1 MLIRR
6 YLKLFL
12 FLSCTFWSNAQN
24 EADAYKE
31 AFEKVELFSI
41 DNQIDLAIQ
50 ELESILQKAEKNGDS
65 KLLIAVYHRI
75 AELYLEN
82 NNIESA
88 NFYLSRTKLMLSQ
101 NAYAFADAYQKYL
114 EALREY
120 QIQANNSI
128 AERSIT
134 QAEALIDESQ
144 MASNDITLLEKRQY
158 LKAKLYAIQYEKEK
172 AREIL
177 NALLVK
183 SDDFIKIRAAYDL
196 AQWHLEQNQ
205 TKNVIY
211 FAELALKLAQNYDLN
226 GLSLDLKKV
235 LIQAYY
241 DTEEYVEA
249 LNLTLALIEKTNLST
264 ATAEQVS
271 DSTINKTV
279 QLQQG
284 YIENL
289 QDKISELNRSNSR
302 SELTAVLSS
311 AILTIITIVT
321 FTLYRNNQIKLKT
334 NDLLA
339 NKNRELIKARDN
351 ALIAM
356 KTKMDFLSTVTHELR
371 TPLYAITGLTHLLL
385 EEKPNKSQME
395 HLKSLKYSGDY
406 LMNFINDILQINK
419 IEADEI
425 EPLKIEF
432 QLEKLLNEALEGIR
446 LNAKQKGVNLQLH
459 YDQTIPNTLLGDPA
473 KLAQI
478 FMNLLMNADKFTK
491 EGQIEIVAKTKKQ
504 DEQFVTVYF
513 EVSDSGIGIS
523 EEQQQYIFESFKQ
536 GSVQINRKYGGTGLG
551 LTIVKSLLGLFN
563 SSIHID
569 SELGVGTT
577 FFFDLRFE
585 YAIDTDS
592 VQDKE
597 QADHYEILQHKHLL
611 LVEDNKINQ
620 VITKKMLT
628 KKGMSCDIVATGNDA
643 IDHARNNRYDAILM
657 DIHMPGISG
666 EEATIQIR
674 KFDTKTPIIALT
686 AISLED
692 SQDNFFKA
700 GCNAVV
706 TKPFKPEVFYDTIK
720 EFIQTTNSELV

>member
-1 MLIRR
+1 MLIQR

-12 FLSCTFWSNAQN
+12 FLICSYWTNAQN
-24 EADAYKE
+24 EFDQYQK
-31 AFEKVELFSI
+31 AFDQVELYSI
-41 DNQIDLAIQ
+41 ENEVDLGIL
-50 ELESILQKAEKNGDS
+50 ELEAVLQKAEKNGNS
-65 KLLIAVYHRI
+65 KLLIAVYHKI

-82 NNIESA
+82 QNLDSA
-88 NFYLSRTKLMLSQ
+88 TFYLSRTRLMLSQ
-101 NAYAFADAYQKYL
+101 NLYPFANSYQKYL
-114 EALREY
+114 EGLREY
-120 QIQANNSI
+120 RVQEKNLIAQRSI
-128 AERSIT
+128 AK
-134 QAEALIDESQ
+134 AEALIDESQ
-144 MASNDITLLEKRQY
+144 MASNDIKLLEKRQY
-158 LKAKLYAIQYEKEK
+158 LKAKLHTLQDDNDESE
-172 AREIL
+172 ELL
-177 NALLVK
+177 NALVVK
-183 SDDFIKIRAAYDL
+183 SDDLIKLKASRDL
-196 AQWHLEQNQ
+196 AQWYLAQARP
-205 TKNVIY
+205 KDAIY
-211 FAELALKLAQNYDLN
+211 FANLALD
-226 GLSLDLKKV
+226 LSLKYNLKKLGLALKKV

-241 DTEEYVEA
+241 DTKNYEEA
-249 LNLTLALIEKTNLST
+249 LGLTLELIEHSDLAVVSSAQT
-264 ATAEQVS
+264 S
-271 DSTINKTV
+271 DSTITKTV

-302 SELTAVLSS
+302 SELTAILSS

-371 TPLYAITGLTHLLL
+371 TPLYAITGLTHLLI
-385 EEKPNKSQME
+385 EEEPNKSQME

-419 IEADEI
+419 IEADEV

-432 QLEKLLNEALEGIR
+432 QLEKLLKEALEGIR
-446 LNAKQKGVNLQLH
+446 VNAKKKGVNLQLH
-459 YDQTIPNTLLGDPA
+459 YDRAIPEKLLGDPA
-473 KLAQI
+473 KLTQI

-491 EGQIEIVAKTKKQ
+491 EGQIEIVAKIKKQ
-504 DEQFVTVYF
+504 DEKFVTVYF
-513 EVSDSGIGIS
+513 EVSDTGIGIS

-563 SSIHID
+563 SNIHID
-569 SELGVGTT
+569 SELNVGTT
-577 FFFDLRFE
+577 FFFDLLFE
-585 YAIDTDS
+585 YEFKTEE
-592 VQDKE
+592 E
-597 QADHYEILQHKHLL
+597 QENIVGNDYEILKDKHLL

-643 IDHARNNRYDAILM
+643 IDHAKNTKYDAILM

-674 KFDTKTPIIALT
+674 KFDKKTPIIALT
-686 AISLED
+686 AISQED

-706 TKPFKPEVFYDTIK
+706 TKPFKPDVFYDTIK
-720 EFIQTTNSELV
+720 EFIELNSRLV

>member
-6 YLKLFL
+6 YLKLFF
-12 FLSCTFWSNAQN
+12 FLICTFWLNAQN
-24 EADAYKE
+24 EFDQYQE
-31 AFEKVELFSI
+31 SFDKVQLHSI
-41 DNQIDLAIQ
+41 ENEVDLGIL
-50 ELESILQKAEKNGDS
+50 ELETVLQEAEKNGKS

-82 NNIESA
+82 KNIESA
-88 NFYLSRTKLMLSQ
+88 NFYLSRTRLMLSQ
-101 NAYAFADAYQKYL
+101 NLYPFANAYQKYL
-114 EALREY
+114 EGLKEY
-120 QIQANNSI
+120 KVQERSSI
-128 AERSIT
+128 AQRSIAK
-134 QAEALIDESQ
+134 AEALFDESQ
-144 MASNDITLLEKRQY
+144 MASNDIKLLEKRQY
-158 LKAKLYAIQYEKEK
+158 LRAKLSSIQDDNDEAE
-172 AREIL
+172 ELL
-177 NALLVK
+177 NALVVK
-183 SDDFIKIRAAYDL
+183 SDDLIKLKAARDL
-196 AQWHLEQNQ
+196 AQWYLSQDRS
-205 TKNVIY
+205 KDAIY
-211 FAELALKLAQNYDLN
+211 FANLALDLSLKYNLKKLALA
-226 GLSLDLKKV
+226 LKKV

-241 DTEEYVEA
+241 ETKNYEKA
-249 LNLTLALIEKTNLST
+249 LGLTLELIEHSDLSVVSS
-264 ATAEQVS
+264 EQIS
-271 DSTINKTV
+271 DSTITKTV
-279 QLQQG
+279 QRQQG

-302 SELTAVLSS
+302 SELTAILSS

-371 TPLYAITGLTHLLL
+371 TPLYAITGLTHLLI
-385 EEKPNKSQME
+385 EEEPNKSQKE

-432 QLEKLLNEALEGIR
+432 QLEKLLDEALEGIR
-446 LNAKQKGVNLQLH
+446 VNAKKKGVNLQLH
-459 YDQTIPNTLLGDPA
+459 YDQTIPYKLLGDPA
-473 KLAQI
+473 KLTQV

-491 EGQIEIVAKTKKQ
+491 EGQIEIVAKIKKQ
-504 DEQFVTVYF
+504 DEKFVTVYF
-513 EVSDSGIGIS
+513 EVSDTGIGIS

-563 SSIHID
+563 SNIHID
-569 SELGVGTT
+569 SELNVGTT
-577 FFFDLRFE
+577 FFFDLTFE
-585 YAIDTDS
+585 YEFKTEE
-592 VQDKE
+592 E
-597 QADHYEILQHKHLL
+597 QEIKIGNDYEILQDKHLL

-643 IDHARNNRYDAILM
+643 IDHAKNTKYDAILM

-674 KFDTKTPIIALT
+674 KFDKKTPIIALT
-686 AISLED
+686 AISQED
-692 SQDNFFKA
+692 SQDNFYKA

-706 TKPFKPEVFYDTIK
+706 TKPFKPNVFYDTIK
-720 EFIQTTNSELV
+720 EFIESNSRLV

>member
-1 MLIRR
+1 MFIQR
-6 YLKLFL
+6 YLTLF
-12 FLSCTFWSNAQN
+12 FLLIYTYWSNAQN
-24 EADAYKE
+24 EFDQYQE
-31 AFEKVELFSI
+31 AFDKVELYSI
-41 DNQIDLAIQ
+41 ENEVDLGIL
-50 ELESILQKAEKNGDS
+50 ELEAVLQKAEKNGNS
-65 KLLIAVYHRI
+65 KLLITVYHKI
-75 AELYLEN
+75 AELHLEN
-82 NNIESA
+82 KNIESA
-88 NFYLSRTKLMLSQ
+88 IFYLSRTRLMLSQ
-101 NAYAFADAYQKYL
+101 NLYPFANSYQKYL
-114 EALREY
+114 EGLREY
-120 QIQANNSI
+120 RVQENSLIDQRSI
-128 AERSIT
+128 A
-134 QAEALIDESQ
+134 QAEALIEESQ
-144 MASNDITLLEKRQY
+144 MASNDIKLLEKRQY
-158 LKAKLYAIQYEKEK
+158 LKAKLHTLQDDNNKSEEL
-172 AREIL
+172 L
-177 NALLVK
+177 NALVVK
-183 SDDFIKIRAAYDL
+183 SDDLIKLKASRDL
-196 AQWHLEQNQ
+196 AQWYLSQARS
-205 TKNVIY
+205 KDAIY
-211 FAELALKLAQNYDLN
+211 FANLALD
-226 GLSLDLKKV
+226 LSLKYNLKNIGLALKKV

-241 DTEEYVEA
+241 ETKNYQEA
-249 LNLTLALIEKTNLST
+249 LGLTLELIEHSDFSVVSSAQT
-264 ATAEQVS
+264 S
-271 DSTINKTV
+271 DSTITKTV

-289 QDKISELNRSNSR
+289 QDQISELNLSNSR
-302 SELTAVLSS
+302 SELTAILSS

-356 KTKMDFLSTVTHELR
+356 KTKMNFLSTVTHELR
-371 TPLYAITGLTHLLL
+371 TPLYAITGLTHLLI
-385 EEKPNKSQME
+385 EEEPNKSQME

-432 QLEKLLNEALEGIR
+432 QLEKLLKEALEGIR
-446 LNAKQKGVNLQLH
+446 INAKKKRINLQLH
-459 YDQTIPNTLLGDPA
+459 YDAAIPHKLLGDPA
-473 KLAQI
+473 KLTQI

-491 EGQIEIVAKTKKQ
+491 EGQIEIVAKIKKQ
-504 DEQFVTVYF
+504 DEKFVTVYF
-513 EVSDSGIGIS
+513 EVSDTGIGIS

-563 SSIHID
+563 SNINID
-569 SELGVGTT
+569 SELNVGTT
-577 FFFDLRFE
+577 FFFDLIFE
-585 YAIDTDS
+585 YEFKTEE
-592 VQDKE
+592 E
-597 QADHYEILQHKHLL
+597 QENEVGNNYEILKDKHLL

-628 KKGMSCDIVATGNDA
+628 KKGMGCDIVATGNDA
-643 IDHARNNRYDAILM
+643 IDHAKNTKYDAILM

-674 KFDTKTPIIALT
+674 KFDKKTPIIALT
-686 AISLED
+686 AISQED

-720 EFIQTTNSELV
+720 EFIELNSRLV

>member
-1 MLIRR
+1 MFIQR
-6 YLKLFL
+6 YLTLF
-12 FLSCTFWSNAQN
+12 FLLIYTYWSNAQN
-24 EADAYKE
+24 EFDQYQE
-31 AFEKVELFSI
+31 AFDKVELYSI
-41 DNQIDLAIQ
+41 ENEVDLGIL
-50 ELESILQKAEKNGDS
+50 ELEAVLQKAEKNGNS
-65 KLLIAVYHRI
+65 KLLITVYHKI
-75 AELYLEN
+75 AELHLEN
-82 NNIESA
+82 KNIESA
-88 NFYLSRTKLMLSQ
+88 IFYLSRTRLMLSQ
-101 NAYAFADAYQKYL
+101 NLYPFANSYQKYL
-114 EALREY
+114 EGLREY
-120 QIQANNSI
+120 RVQENSLIDQRSI
-128 AERSIT
+128 A
-134 QAEALIDESQ
+134 QAEALIEESQ
-144 MASNDITLLEKRQY
+144 MASNDIKLLEKRQY
-158 LKAKLYAIQYEKEK
+158 LKAKLHTLQDDNNKSEEL
-172 AREIL
+172 L
-177 NALLVK
+177 NALVVK
-183 SDDFIKIRAAYDL
+183 SDDLIKLKASRDL
-196 AQWHLEQNQ
+196 AQWYLSQARS
-205 TKNVIY
+205 KDAIY
-211 FAELALKLAQNYDLN
+211 FANLALD
-226 GLSLDLKKV
+226 LSLKYNLKNIGLALKKV

-241 DTEEYVEA
+241 ETKNYQEA
-249 LNLTLALIEKTNLST
+249 LGLTLELIEHSDFSVVSSAQT
-264 ATAEQVS
+264 S
-271 DSTINKTV
+271 DSTITKTV

-289 QDKISELNRSNSR
+289 QDQISELNLSNSR
-302 SELTAVLSS
+302 SELTAILSS

-356 KTKMDFLSTVTHELR
+356 KTKMNFLSTVTHELR
-371 TPLYAITGLTHLLL
+371 TPLYAITGLTHLLI
-385 EEKPNKSQME
+385 EEEPNKSQME

-432 QLEKLLNEALEGIR
+432 QLEKLLKEALEGIR
-446 LNAKQKGVNLQLH
+446 INAKKKRINLQLH
-459 YDQTIPNTLLGDPA
+459 YDAAIPHKLLGDPA
-473 KLAQI
+473 KLTQI

-491 EGQIEIVAKTKKQ
+491 EGQIEIVAKIKKQ
-504 DEQFVTVYF
+504 DEKFVTVYF
-513 EVSDSGIGIS
+513 EVSDTGIGIS

-563 SSIHID
+563 SNINID
-569 SELGVGTT
+569 SDLNVGTT
-577 FFFDLRFE
+577 FFFDLIFE
-585 YAIDTDS
+585 YEFKTEE
-592 VQDKE
+592 E
-597 QADHYEILQHKHLL
+597 QENEVGNNYEILKDKHLL

-628 KKGMSCDIVATGNDA
+628 KKGMGCDIVATGNDA
-643 IDHARNNRYDAILM
+643 IDHAKNTKYDAILM

-674 KFDTKTPIIALT
+674 KFDKKTPIIALT
-686 AISLED
+686 AISQED

-720 EFIQTTNSELV
+720 EFIELNSRLV